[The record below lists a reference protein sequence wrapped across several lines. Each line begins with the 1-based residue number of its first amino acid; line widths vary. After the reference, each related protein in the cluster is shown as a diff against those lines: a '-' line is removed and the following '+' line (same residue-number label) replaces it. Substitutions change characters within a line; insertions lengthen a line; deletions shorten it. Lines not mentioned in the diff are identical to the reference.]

1 MARQKKELGL
11 DSMGIQKTMRF
22 GDYMADAGGQFTLNA
37 ISGLIGAVTYFYTDK
52 VGVAAL
58 TAANALLVAKIV
70 DAFTDLIMGKIM
82 DNGKSPKGK
91 CRPWFLRMAIPV
103 FVAIVALFTVPKG
116 LSDTGMFIYLLGT
129 NIFATAI
136 VFTAIS
142 IPYVSLLVMRTK
154 SLEERNKMGIWRA
167 ALGYIIGMIIA
178 IALVPITNALGPNGV
193 ADQAAY
199 IKFAVVVGAIAMG
212 LMLLLYRK
220 SEEKAT
226 AEEKPDDGL
235 PFFQALGMLFKNKY
249 WVQLLILGLFTAIT
263 YSLTSASTTYY
274 AKWILGNDNLVALLG
289 GVGLIPTFL
298 GFALVGPMTKKWGIR
313 KTLLICFGIGIAGS
327 IVRVLFPANLI
338 VLLTAGMLPS
348 FALIP
353 IMCLQSPMNSL
364 AVDYNDYLF
373 DNKIVGMAASA
384 SSFGGKI
391 ASGIGGSLIGWIL
404 AAASYDPNVAEV
416 TTPVRYGIYTFSIYL
431 PLVMLVAMFL
441 IVYRFDIESKYTEI
455 MAKVQ
460 ARKAARAE
468 E

>member
-1 MARQKKELGL
+1 MARKELGL

-37 ISGLIGAVTYFYTDK
+37 ISGLVGAITYFYTDK

-58 TAANALLVAKIV
+58 TAANVLLVAKII

-91 CRPWFLRMAIPV
+91 CRPWFLRMAIPT
-103 FVAIVALFTVPKG
+103 FIAIVALFTVPKG
-116 LSDTGMFIYLLGT
+116 MSGAGQFAYLLGT
-129 NIFATAI
+129 NVFASA
-136 VFTAIS
+136 VVYTAIS
-142 IPYVSLLVMRTK
+142 IPYISLLVMRTK
-154 SLEERNKMGIWRA
+154 SLEERNKMGIFRA
-167 ALGYIIGMIIA
+167 AFGYIIGMIIA

-199 IKFAVVVGAIAMG
+199 IKFAVVVALIAMG
-212 LMLLLYRK
+212 LMFLLYRK
-220 SEEKAT
+220 SEEKAV

-235 PFFQALGMLFKNKY
+235 PFFKALGMLFKNKY

-263 YSLTSASTTYY
+263 YALTSASGTYY

-313 KTLLICFGIGIAGS
+313 KTLLICFVLGIAGS
-327 IVRVLFPANLI
+327 VVRVFFPSSLI
-338 VLLTAGMLPS
+338 VLLTAGMLPT

-353 IMCLQSPMNSL
+353 MMCLQSPMNSL

-373 DNKIVGMAASA
+373 DNKIIGMSASA

-404 AAASYDPNVAEV
+404 AAANYDPNVAEV

-431 PLVMLVAMFL
+431 PLAMLVVMFL
-441 IVYRFDIESKYTEI
+441 LVYRFDIESKYADI
-455 MAKVQ
+455 MQVVHE
-460 ARKAARAE
+460 RKAARSE

>member
-1 MARQKKELGL
+1 MARKELGL

-37 ISGLIGAVTYFYTDK
+37 ISGLVGAITYFYTDK

-58 TAANALLVAKIV
+58 TAANVLLVAKII

-91 CRPWFLRMAIPV
+91 CRPWFLRMAIPT
-103 FVAIVALFTVPKG
+103 FIAIVALFTVPKG
-116 LSDTGMFIYLLGT
+116 MSNAGQFAYLLGT
-129 NIFATAI
+129 NVFASA
-136 VFTAIS
+136 VVYTAIS
-142 IPYVSLLVMRTK
+142 IPYISLLVMRTK
-154 SLEERNKMGIWRA
+154 SLEERNKMGIFRA
-167 ALGYIIGMIIA
+167 AFGYIIGMIIA

-199 IKFAVVVGAIAMG
+199 IKFAVVVALIAMG
-212 LMLLLYRK
+212 LMFLIYRK
-220 SEEKAT
+220 SEEKAV
-226 AEEKPDDGL
+226 AEEKQDDGL

-249 WVQLLILGLFTAIT
+249 WVQLLILGLFTAVT
-263 YSLTSASTTYY
+263 YALTSASGTYY

-313 KTLLICFGIGIAGS
+313 KTLLICFVLGIAGS
-327 IVRVLFPANLI
+327 VVRVFFPSSLI
-338 VLLTAGMLPS
+338 VLLTAGMLPT

-353 IMCLQSPMNSL
+353 MMCLQSPMNSL

-373 DNKIVGMAASA
+373 DNKIIGMSASA

-404 AAASYDPNVAEV
+404 AAANYDPSVTEV
-416 TTPVRYGIYTFSIYL
+416 TTSVRYGIYTFSIYL
-431 PLVMLVAMFL
+431 PLAMLVVMFL
-441 IVYRFDIESKYTEI
+441 LVYRFDIESKYADI
-455 MAKVQ
+455 MKEVH
-460 ARKAARAE
+460 ARKAARSE

>member
-1 MARQKKELGL
+1 MARKELGL

-37 ISGLIGAVTYFYTDK
+37 ISGLVGAITYFYTDK

-58 TAANALLVAKIV
+58 TAANVLLVAKII

-91 CRPWFLRMAIPV
+91 CRPWFLRMAIPT
-103 FVAIVALFTVPKG
+103 FIAIVALFTVPKG
-116 LSDTGMFIYLLGT
+116 MSNAGQFAYLLGT
-129 NIFATAI
+129 NVFASA
-136 VFTAIS
+136 VVYTAIS
-142 IPYVSLLVMRTK
+142 IPYISLLVMRTK
-154 SLEERNKMGIWRA
+154 SLEERNKMGIFRA
-167 ALGYIIGMIIA
+167 AFGYIIGMIIA

-199 IKFAVVVGAIAMG
+199 IKFAVVVALIAMG
-212 LMLLLYRK
+212 LMFLLYRK
-220 SEEKAT
+220 SEEKAV

-249 WVQLLILGLFTAIT
+249 WVQLLILGLFTAVT
-263 YSLTSASTTYY
+263 YALTSASGTYY

-313 KTLLICFGIGIAGS
+313 KTLLICFVLGIAGS
-327 IVRVLFPANLI
+327 VVRVFFPSSLI
-338 VLLTAGMLPS
+338 VLLTAGMLPT

-353 IMCLQSPMNSL
+353 MMCLQSPMNSL

-373 DNKIVGMAASA
+373 DNKIIGMSASA

-404 AAASYDPNVAEV
+404 AAANYDPNVAEV

-431 PLVMLVAMFL
+431 PLAMLVVMFL
-441 IVYRFDIESKYTEI
+441 LVYRFDIESKYADI
-455 MAKVQ
+455 MQVVHE
-460 ARKAARAE
+460 RKAARSE

>member
-1 MARQKKELGL
+1 MARKELGL

-37 ISGLIGAVTYFYTDK
+37 ISGLVGAITYFYTDK

-58 TAANALLVAKIV
+58 TAANVLLVAKII

-91 CRPWFLRMAIPV
+91 CRPWFLRMAIPT

-116 LSDTGMFIYLLGT
+116 MSNAGQFAYLLGT
-129 NIFATAI
+129 NVFASA
-136 VFTAIS
+136 VVYTAIS
-142 IPYVSLLVMRTK
+142 IPYISLLVMRTK
-154 SLEERNKMGIWRA
+154 SLEERNKMGIFRA
-167 ALGYIIGMIIA
+167 AFGYIIGMIIA

-199 IKFAVVVGAIAMG
+199 IKFAVVVALIAMG
-212 LMLLLYRK
+212 LMFLLYRK
-220 SEEKAT
+220 SEEKAV

-249 WVQLLILGLFTAIT
+249 WVQLLILGLFTAVT
-263 YSLTSASTTYY
+263 YALTSASGTYY

-313 KTLLICFGIGIAGS
+313 KTLLICFVLGIAGS
-327 IVRVLFPANLI
+327 VVRVFFPSSLI
-338 VLLTAGMLPS
+338 VLLTAGMLPT

-353 IMCLQSPMNSL
+353 MMCLQSPMNSL

-373 DNKIVGMAASA
+373 DNKIIGMSASA

-404 AAASYDPNVAEV
+404 AAANYDPNVAEV

-431 PLVMLVAMFL
+431 PLAMLVVMFL
-441 IVYRFDIESKYTEI
+441 LVYRLDIESKYADI
-455 MAKVQ
+455 MQVVHE
-460 ARKAARAE
+460 RKAAKSE

>member
-1 MARQKKELGL
+1 MARKELGL

-37 ISGLIGAVTYFYTDK
+37 ISGLVGAITYFYTDK

-58 TAANALLVAKIV
+58 TAANVLLVAKII

-91 CRPWFLRMAIPV
+91 CRPWFLRMAIPT
-103 FVAIVALFTVPKG
+103 FIAIAALFTVPKG
-116 LSDTGMFIYLLGT
+116 MSNAGQFAYLLGT
-129 NIFATAI
+129 NVFASA
-136 VFTAIS
+136 VVYTAIS
-142 IPYVSLLVMRTK
+142 IPYISLLVMRTK
-154 SLEERNKMGIWRA
+154 SLEERNKMGIFRA
-167 ALGYIIGMIIA
+167 AFGYIIGMIIA

-199 IKFAVVVGAIAMG
+199 IKFAVAVGLIAMG
-212 LMLLLYRK
+212 LMFLLYRK
-220 SEEKAT
+220 SEEKAV

-249 WVQLLILGLFTAIT
+249 WVQLLILGLFTAVT
-263 YSLTSASTTYY
+263 YALTSASGTYY

-313 KTLLICFGIGIAGS
+313 KTLLICFVLGIAGS
-327 IVRVLFPANLI
+327 VVRVFFPSSLI
-338 VLLTAGMLPS
+338 VLLTAGMLPT

-353 IMCLQSPMNSL
+353 MMCLQSPMNSL

-373 DNKIVGMAASA
+373 DNKIIGMSASA

-404 AAASYDPNVAEV
+404 AAANYDPSVTEV
-416 TTPVRYGIYTFSIYL
+416 TASVRYGIYTFSIYL
-431 PLVMLVAMFL
+431 PLAMLVVMFL
-441 IVYRFDIESKYTEI
+441 LVYRFDIESKYADI
-455 MAKVQ
+455 MKVVHE
-460 ARKAARAE
+460 RKAAKSE

>member
-1 MARQKKELGL
+1 MARKELGL

-37 ISGLIGAVTYFYTDK
+37 ISGLVGAITYFYTDK

-58 TAANALLVAKIV
+58 TAANVLLVAKII

-91 CRPWFLRMAIPV
+91 CRPWFLRMAIPT
-103 FVAIVALFTVPKG
+103 FIAIVALFTVPKG
-116 LSDTGMFIYLLGT
+116 MGSVGQFAYLLGT
-129 NIFATAI
+129 NVFASA
-136 VFTAIS
+136 VVYTAIS
-142 IPYVSLLVMRTK
+142 IPYISLLVMRTK
-154 SLEERNKMGIWRA
+154 SLEERNKMGIFRA
-167 ALGYIIGMIIA
+167 AFGYIIGMIIA

-199 IKFAVVVGAIAMG
+199 IKFAVVVGLIAMG
-212 LMLLLYRK
+212 LMFLLYRK
-220 SEEKAT
+220 SEEKAV

-263 YSLTSASTTYY
+263 YALTSASGTYY

-313 KTLLICFGIGIAGS
+313 KTLLICFVLGIAGS
-327 IVRVLFPANLI
+327 VVRVFFPSSLI
-338 VLLTAGMLPS
+338 VLLTAGMLPT

-353 IMCLQSPMNSL
+353 MMCLQSPMNSL

-373 DNKIVGMAASA
+373 DNKIIGMSASA

-404 AAASYDPNVAEV
+404 AAANYDPNVTEV
-416 TTPVRYGIYTFSIYL
+416 TASVRYGIYTFSIYL
-431 PLVMLVAMFL
+431 PLAMLVVMFL
-441 IVYRFDIESKYTEI
+441 LVYRFDIEAKYADI
-455 MAKVQ
+455 MKVVHE
-460 ARKAARAE
+460 RKAAQSE
-468 E
+468 Q

>member
-1 MARQKKELGL
+1 MARKELGL

-37 ISGLIGAVTYFYTDK
+37 ISGLVGAITYFYTDK

-58 TAANALLVAKIV
+58 TAANVLLVAKII

-91 CRPWFLRMAIPV
+91 CRPWFLRMAIPT
-103 FVAIVALFTVPKG
+103 FIAIVALFTVPKG
-116 LSDTGMFIYLLGT
+116 MSNAGQFAYLLGT
-129 NIFATAI
+129 NVFASA
-136 VFTAIS
+136 VVYTAIS
-142 IPYVSLLVMRTK
+142 IPYISLLVMRTK
-154 SLEERNKMGIWRA
+154 SLEERNKMGIFRA
-167 ALGYIIGMIIA
+167 AFGYIIGMIIA

-199 IKFAVVVGAIAMG
+199 IKFAVAVALIAMG
-212 LMLLLYRK
+212 LMFLLYRK
-220 SEEKAT
+220 SEEKAV

-249 WVQLLILGLFTAIT
+249 WVQLLILGLFTAVT
-263 YSLTSASTTYY
+263 YALTSASGTYY

-313 KTLLICFGIGIAGS
+313 KTLLICFVLGIAGS
-327 IVRVLFPANLI
+327 VVRVFFPSSLI
-338 VLLTAGMLPS
+338 VLLTAGMLPT

-353 IMCLQSPMNSL
+353 MMCLQSPMNSL

-373 DNKIVGMAASA
+373 DNKIIGMSASA

-404 AAASYDPNVAEV
+404 AAANYDPNVTEV
-416 TTPVRYGIYTFSIYL
+416 TTSVRYGIYTFSIYL
-431 PLVMLVAMFL
+431 PLAMLVVMFL
-441 IVYRFDIESKYTEI
+441 LVYRFDIESKYADI
-455 MAKVQ
+455 MQVVHE
-460 ARKAARAE
+460 RKAAKSE

>member
-1 MARQKKELGL
+1 MARKELGL

-37 ISGLIGAVTYFYTDK
+37 ISGLVGAITYFYTDK

-58 TAANALLVAKIV
+58 TAANVLLVAKII

-91 CRPWFLRMAIPV
+91 CRPWFLRMAIPT
-103 FVAIVALFTVPKG
+103 FIAIVALFTVPKG
-116 LSDTGMFIYLLGT
+116 MSNAGQFAYLLGT
-129 NIFATAI
+129 NVFASA
-136 VFTAIS
+136 VVYTAIS
-142 IPYVSLLVMRTK
+142 IPYISLLVMRTK
-154 SLEERNKMGIWRA
+154 SLEERNKMGIFRA
-167 ALGYIIGMIIA
+167 AFGYIIGMIIA

-199 IKFAVVVGAIAMG
+199 IKFAVVVALIAMG
-212 LMLLLYRK
+212 LMFLLYRK
-220 SEEKAT
+220 SEEKAV

-249 WVQLLILGLFTAIT
+249 WVQLLILGLFTAVT
-263 YSLTSASTTYY
+263 YALTSASGTYY

-313 KTLLICFGIGIAGS
+313 KTLLICFVLGIAGS
-327 IVRVLFPANLI
+327 VVRVFFPSSLI
-338 VLLTAGMLPS
+338 VLLTAGMLPT

-353 IMCLQSPMNSL
+353 MMCLQSPMNSL

-373 DNKIVGMAASA
+373 DNKIIGMSASA

-404 AAASYDPNVAEV
+404 AAANYDPNVTEV
-416 TTPVRYGIYTFSIYL
+416 TTSVRYGIYTFSIYL
-431 PLVMLVAMFL
+431 PLAMLVVMFL
-441 IVYRFDIESKYTEI
+441 LVYRFDIESKYADI
-455 MAKVQ
+455 MQVVHE
-460 ARKAARAE
+460 RKAAKSE

>member
-1 MARQKKELGL
+1 MAKKELGL
-11 DSMGIQKTMRF
+11 DSMGIQKTMRI
-22 GDYMADAGGQFTLNA
+22 GDYLADAGGQFSLNA

-136 VFTAIS
+136 VYTAIS
-142 IPYVSLLVMRTK
+142 IPYVALMVMRTK

-178 IALVPITNALGPNGV
+178 IVLVPITNLLGPNGV
-193 ADQAAY
+193 ADQASY
-199 IKFAVVVGAIAMG
+199 IKVAVVIGAISSG

-220 SEEKAT
+220 SEEKAA

-263 YSLTSASTTYY
+263 YSLTSTSTTYY

-313 KTLLICFGIGIAGS
+313 KTLLICFGIGIAGAV
-327 IVRVLFPANLI
+327 VRVIFPANLI

-373 DNKIVGMAASA
+373 NNKIVGMSASA
-384 SSFGGKI
+384 ASFGGKI

-404 AAASYDPNVAEV
+404 AAAHYDPNVAEV

-431 PLVMLVAMFL
+431 PLAMLVAMFL
-441 IVYRFDIESKYTEI
+441 IVYRFDIESKYTAIMEEI
-455 MAKVQ
+455 H
-460 ARKAARAE
+460 ARKAAEVATE

>member
-1 MARQKKELGL
+1 MARKELGL

-37 ISGLIGAVTYFYTDK
+37 ISGLVGAITYFYTDK

-58 TAANALLVAKIV
+58 TAANVLLVAKII

-91 CRPWFLRMAIPV
+91 CRPWFLRMAIPT

-116 LSDTGMFIYLLGT
+116 MSNAGQFVYLLGT
-129 NIFATAI
+129 NVFASA
-136 VFTAIS
+136 VVYTAIS
-142 IPYVSLLVMRTK
+142 IPYISLLVMRTK
-154 SLEERNKMGIWRA
+154 SLEERNKMGIFRA
-167 ALGYIIGMIIA
+167 AFGYIIGMIIA

-199 IKFAVVVGAIAMG
+199 IKFAVVVALIAMG
-212 LMLLLYRK
+212 LMFLLYRK
-220 SEEKAT
+220 SEEKAA

-235 PFFQALGMLFKNKY
+235 PFFKALGMLFKNKY

-263 YSLTSASTTYY
+263 YALTSASGTYY

-313 KTLLICFGIGIAGS
+313 KTLLICFVLGIAGS
-327 IVRVLFPANLI
+327 VVRVFFPSSLI
-338 VLLTAGMLPS
+338 VLLTAGMLPT

-353 IMCLQSPMNSL
+353 MMCLQSPMNSL

-373 DNKIVGMAASA
+373 ENKIIGMSASA

-404 AAASYDPNVAEV
+404 AAANYDPSVAEV

-431 PLVMLVAMFL
+431 PLAMLVVMFL
-441 IVYRFDIESKYTEI
+441 LVYRFDIESKYADI
-455 MAKVQ
+455 MQVVHE
-460 ARKAARAE
+460 RKAAKSE